1 MPKHNLSRRSFMK
14 LAGLS
19 ASLPVLL
26 TCQKNTQSKRPNIVL
41 IMADDMGFSDIGCY
55 GGEIST
61 PNIDKLAANGLRFTQ
76 FYNTA
81 RCCPTRAS
89 LLTGLYSHQTGIG
102 AITKDRGV
110 RGYRGFLS
118 ENCMTIAEALKR
130 GNYHTM
136 MAGKWH
142 VGSLREHWP
151 LHRGFDRY
159 YGIPDGGGVY
169 FYPCKFR
176 KRHYVLNNEDF
187 TPPDNW
193 YSTDAFTDNA
203 LNFLDEAAGKNKPFF
218 LYVAHVAPHF
228 PLQAKPEDIA
238 KYRGKYK
245 QGWDVLRKLRHQRQI
260 DMGLVNPDWPLPSLE
275 APDWKNVRNRDRM
288 DLKMAIYAAQVECMD
303 RNIGRILHK
312 LEDMGAMDNTLI
324 LFLSDNGG
332 TAEGGDFGFDEAPD
346 AEPGTGDSYS
356 SYGQGWAN
364 ASNTPF
370 RKYKMWTHEGGIS
383 TPLIAHWPAVIRQ
396 KGGITG
402 QAGHCI
408 DIMAT
413 CLDVAGLPY
422 PKTYMGNE
430 IIPLEGK
437 SLVPVFEGNERPGHD
452 ALYWEHMGHRAVRQG
467 QWKLVA
473 GDEGKWELYDL
484 VADRTE
490 QNDLAALY
498 PEKMEHLRQ
507 LYDNWADRCN
517 VLHWDDVKNLP

>member
-1 MPKHNLSRRSFMK
+1 MHKHNMSRRSFMK

-26 TCQKNTQSKRPNIVL
+26 TCQNNKQTVRPNIVL

-55 GGEIST
+55 GGEINT

-102 AITKDRGV
+102 GMVKDRGV
-110 RGYRGFLS
+110 PGYRGFLN
-118 ENCMTIAEALKR
+118 ENCVTIAEALKK

-136 MAGKWH
+136 MTGKWH
-142 VGSLREHWP
+142 VGSQRDHWP
-151 LHRGFDRY
+151 LNRGFDRY

-187 TPPDNW
+187 TPPENW
-193 YSTDAFTDNA
+193 YSTDAFTDHA
-203 LNFLDEAAGKNKPFF
+203 LNFLDEAVNENQPFF

-238 KYRGKYK
+238 KYRGKYT
-245 QGWDVLRKLRHQRQI
+245 QGWDVLRRQRHQRQI
-260 DMGLVNPDWPLPSLE
+260 DMGLVNPNWLLPSLE
-275 APDWKNVRNRDRM
+275 APDWKDVNNQDRM
-288 DLKMAIYAAQVECMD
+288 DLKMAIYAAQIECMD
-303 RNIGRILHK
+303 HNIGRIIQK
-312 LEDMGAMDNTLI
+312 LEDMGVMDNTLI

-332 TAEGGDFGFDEAPD
+332 TAEGGHFGFDEDPD
-346 AEPGTGDSYS
+346 AELGTKDSYS

-364 ASNTPF
+364 TSNTPF

-383 TPLIAHWPAVIRQ
+383 TPLIAHWPVVIQQ
-396 KGGITG
+396 KGTFTD
-402 QAGHCI
+402 QVGHCI

-437 SLVPVFEGNERPGHD
+437 SLVPVFYGEDRPGHN
-452 ALYWEHMGHRAVRQG
+452 ALYWEHMGHRAVREG
-467 QWKLVA
+467 KWKLVA
-473 GDEGKWELYDL
+473 DRNSSWELYDL
-484 VADRTE
+484 ETDRTE
-490 QNDLAALY
+490 QNNLAAQFPDKVKELQ
-498 PEKMEHLRQ
+498 Q
-507 LYDNWADRCN
+507 LYSDWEQRSN
-517 VLHWDDVKNLP
+517 VLPWDEVKKLP